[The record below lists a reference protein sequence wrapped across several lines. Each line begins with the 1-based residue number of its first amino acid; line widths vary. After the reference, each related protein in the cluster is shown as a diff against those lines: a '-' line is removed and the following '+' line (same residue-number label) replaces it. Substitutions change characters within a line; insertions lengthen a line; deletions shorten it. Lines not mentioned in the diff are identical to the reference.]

1 MTLGISTPG
10 ARANALLKSPSASTW
25 EFDATSLAYTRIK
38 RVDDCLLIGHT
49 VIHLPHYDDPQDLI
63 DQIRVITPD
72 GVVYKVDLDFDEV
85 YIDSLDG
92 RYFKGDVLNEG
103 ALLAELRAL
112 EMEDLAVR
120 NIALRDGTVGS
131 LSYNLS
137 DRRWILDTD
146 TSRTVLYA
154 DLVPLHRCAHQL
166 EHCYELMAFGTR
178 STLR

>member
-1 MTLGISTPG
+1 
-10 ARANALLKSPSASTW
+10 
-25 EFDATSLAYTRIK
+25 
-38 RVDDCLLIGHT
+38 
-49 VIHLPHYDDPQDLI
+49 
-63 DQIRVITPD
+63 
-72 GVVYKVDLDFDEV
+72 
-85 YIDSLDG
+85 
-92 RYFKGDVLNEG
+92 
-103 ALLAELRAL
+103 
-112 EMEDLAVR
+112 

-178 STLR
+178 STPPVSAADLRILLDTCKLL